1 MKQENLFQGQVQA
14 RSLNYQ
20 QKKKEAERIDAEN
33 QKIME
38 RIVSQGPSLSSKQ
51 MFREYQEN
59 LKYKKLKEKQMSLNV
74 EKIIEKKRKM
84 VLEAKSTVLPLI

>member
-1 MKQENLFQGQVQA
+1 
-14 RSLNYQ
+14 
-20 QKKKEAERIDAEN
+20 
-33 QKIME
+33 
-38 RIVSQGPSLSSKQ
+38 

-84 VLEAKSTVLPLI
+84 VMEAKSTVLPLI